1 MARTG
6 ITYLEVTAAIDKIIA
21 SGDEPTI
28 QKIRDT
34 LGTGSPN
41 TIHRYLTEWRS
52 ARPVEQRKAV
62 ELPSDLA
69 AALLKEIERQA
80 ADARAEVEKQL
91 VSAQAEAA
99 ELSRDGEVTEAD
111 LESAREALEAKDA
124 ECLNIKADFDRV
136 TDSLSRAQH
145 DLETE
150 RKITHEQREELAL
163 SKNRVMTLTDQVNDL
178 KAELAASKQEAKTA
192 HDAAIAA
199 EKAAAVA
206 DAQLEAEKAKNSDLV
221 IRLADEKAALAKLS
235 DKYDSKVAECAK
247 VKEDLAYTERH
258 ISELNQEISEHITNH
273 TNARAEADALKV
285 EVKHHLGEL
294 HIAQAEIDELKKALA
309 SAQSKVTKK

>member
-6 ITYLEVTAAIDKIIA
+6 ITYLEVTTAIDKIIA

-41 TIHRYLTEWRS
+41 TIHRFLTQWRS

-62 ELPSDLA
+62 ELPADLA

-91 VSAQAEAA
+91 VAAQAEAA

-111 LESAREALEAKDA
+111 LETAREALEANSE
-124 ECLNIKADFDRV
+124 ECLKIKADFDRV
-136 TDSLSRAQH
+136 TDSLSRTQN
-145 DLETE
+145 DLAAE
-150 RKITHEQREELAL
+150 RALVNEMRNELAL
-163 SKNRVMTLTDQVNDL
+163 SKNRIITLTEQNTDL
-178 KAELAASKQEAKTA
+178 KSDLADAESDLKSAYDSAV
-192 HDAAIAA
+192 AA
-199 EKAAAVA
+199 EKMAAVSA
-206 DAQLEAEKAKNSDLV
+206 AQLESEQQKTADLV
-221 IRLADEKAALAKLS
+221 SRLADEKAALSKLS
-235 DKYDSKVAECAK
+235 DKYEVKVAECAK
-247 VKEDLAYTERH
+247 AKDDLAYTERQ
-258 ISELNQEISEHITNH
+258 IGELNQEISEHIAAYKNSERI
-273 TNARAEADALKV
+273 AGELKV

-294 HIAQAEIDELKKALA
+294 DRAQAEIDELKKALA
-309 SAQSKVTKK
+309 AAKAKK

>member
-6 ITYLEVTAAIDKIIA
+6 ITYLEVTTAIDKIIA
-21 SGDEPTI
+21 AGDEPTI
-28 QKIRDT
+28 QKIRDV

-41 TIHRYLTEWRS
+41 TIHRHLTDWRS

-62 ELPSDLA
+62 ELPADLA

-91 VSAQAEAA
+91 VAAQAEAA
-99 ELSRDGEVTEAD
+99 ELASTGEVTEAD

-124 ECLNIKADFDRV
+124 ENTKLKADFDRQ
-136 TDSLSRAQH
+136 TDSLSRAMH
-145 DLETE
+145 DLEAE
-150 RKITHEQREELAL
+150 RKVTNEQRDELAL
-163 SKNRVMTLTDQVNDL
+163 SRNKVLTLTDQVSDL
-178 KAELAASKQEAKTA
+178 KAELAASKQEAKAA
-192 HDAAIAA
+192 HDAQVQA

-206 DAQLEAEKAKNSDLV
+206 AAQLEAEQSKNADLV
-221 IRLADEKAALAKLS
+221 IRLADEKAALSKLS

-258 ISELNQEISEHITNH
+258 ISELQHEISEHVTNYE
-273 TNARAEADALKV
+273 NAKREADALKV

-294 HIAQAEIDELKKALA
+294 DIAQAEIDELKKALA
-309 SAQSKVTKK
+309 AKAKK